1 MNKTLLGLGIALSLT
16 GCATVDRNDP
26 RDPLEGL
33 NRGVY
38 GFNTVVDDAVLK
50 PVAQGYV
57 AVVPRPARQCVAN
70 VFGNLSDVWS
80 SFNSFIQ
87 GRGHEAINSAGRVV
101 LNSTMGVFGC
111 FDLATGQ
118 GVPRVRNDFGQTLGV
133 WGVGSGPYVVLP
145 LLGPST
151 VRDTG
156 GLVVDSVVNPV
167 AIGQL
172 DNVRLRNTL
181 FGVYII
187 STRAGLLDVGNL
199 VNDVAIDPYSF
210 TRDAYLQRR
219 EAQIRRYGPGSQA
232 GGADNYAPLPNYNDE
247 EAAPAAAPATPGVL
261 APR

>member
-26 RDPLEGL
+26 RDPLEGF

-38 GFNTVVDDAVLK
+38 SFNTVVDDAVLK
-50 PVAQGYV
+50 PVAKGYV
-57 AVVPRPARQCVAN
+57 AVVPQPARQCVAN
-70 VFGNLSDVWS
+70 MFANVGDVWS

-101 LNSTMGVFGC
+101 LNSTVGVFGC

-133 WGVGSGPYVVLP
+133 WGVGPGPYVVLP
-145 LLGPST
+145 VLGSST

-156 GLVVDSVVNPV
+156 GLVVDSVVNPL

-172 DNVRLRNTL
+172 ENVRLRNTL
-181 FGVYII
+181 LGVYII

-219 EAQIRRYGPGSQA
+219 EAQIRRYGPGTQA
-232 GGADNYAPLPNYNDE
+232 GGNDNYAPLPNYGDDDAKP
-247 EAAPAAAPATPGVL
+247 AAPAQTAPGTL
-261 APR
+261 R